1 MARGTVNAKRAYGG
15 SETEMLRVVVEQ
27 LNNVMAEL
35 DALYAKMD
43 ADFADVTNASTDYAA
58 TLEDDSSSIVLL

>member
-15 SETEMLRVVVEQ
+15 SDTELLKVVTEQ

-35 DALYAKMD
+35 DALYAKLD
-43 ADFADVTNASTDYAA
+43 ADSGVGDTDFAA